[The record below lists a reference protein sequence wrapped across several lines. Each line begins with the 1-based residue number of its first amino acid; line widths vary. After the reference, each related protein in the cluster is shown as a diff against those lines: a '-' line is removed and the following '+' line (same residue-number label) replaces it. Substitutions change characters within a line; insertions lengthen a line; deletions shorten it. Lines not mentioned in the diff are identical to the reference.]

1 LLTVSLAQVRTAITP
16 DGSLRTTVTPQGNV
30 FTITGGTRPGNG
42 PNLFHSFAQFT
53 VGTNDTA
60 RFAGPAEIG
69 NILSRVTGGQPSLID
84 GQLQSTIPGAHLFL
98 LNPSGVLFGP
108 NASLD
113 VSGSFHVS
121 TADYVRLADG
131 GRFSARLSETSTL
144 SVAPPVAFGFLG
156 PTPAA
161 ITVQGSTLQVPEGA
175 TFSVVGGETKIGG
188 GTLRAPSGR
197 IQSAAVAP
205 AGEVLPVTTGPAPDL
220 QVDSVAQLGRIAL
233 SQNALV
239 DASGNGGGTVLV
251 RGGRLLVDNASLLA
265 NNRGNLD
272 GAGL

>member
-1 LLTVSLAQVRTAITP
+1 GRKLVESFGRF
-16 DGSLRTTVTPQGNV
+16 R
-30 FTITGGTRPGNG
+30 GGTGETVR
-42 PNLFHSFAQFT
+42 FTSAQT
-53 VGTNDTA
+53 G
-60 RFAGPAEIG
+60 IKQ
-69 NILSRVTGGQPSLID
+69 ILNRVTGGQRSDID
-84 GQLQSTIPGAHLFL
+84 GQLRTDGQLRAEGAHLYL
-98 LNPSGVLFGP
+98 LNPAGVLFGP
-108 NASLD
+108 NATLD

-121 TADYVRLADG
+121 TADYLRLADG
-131 GRFSARLSETSTL
+131 ARFSARLSETSTL
-144 SVAPPVAFGFLG
+144 SVAPPAAFGFLG